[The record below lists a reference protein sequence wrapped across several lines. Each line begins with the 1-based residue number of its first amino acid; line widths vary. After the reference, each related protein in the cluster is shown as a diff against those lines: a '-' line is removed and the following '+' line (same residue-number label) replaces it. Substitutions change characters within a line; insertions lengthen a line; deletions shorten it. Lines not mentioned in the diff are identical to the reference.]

1 MDYQQAS
8 GPMTTSPPDPI
19 FEVLQPVAGCEDS
32 KLVFVLD
39 TSGSMSGDRIDNLK
53 SQATDYIKS
62 STFLHD
68 GTKLG
73 IVEFS

>member
-1 MDYQQAS
+1 MK
-8 GPMTTSPPDPI
+8 TSPPAPT
-19 FEVLQPVAGCEDS
+19 FEVLQPVTGCEDS

-39 TSGSMSGDRIDNLK
+39 TSGSMSGDGIDNLK

-62 STFLHD
+62 STFLRD